1 MSINLSELIW
11 TVICFFVLLFVL
23 KALLFNP
30 LIKFMDERK
39 ARIDQGLAE
48 GRQAQQARA
57 ENDAMLSDALRQH
70 TAEASRIL
78 AEAKDADERERAE
91 ALVCAH
97 QEAAQAMQAARKSIR
112 TEQAAAERLH
122 NASRLNRL
130 LHGRVPD
137 GCCSPLLRRRSRQY
151 SLPNGIKVYEA
162 EYSVGVVDKGDTE
175 GACT

>member
-1 MSINLSELIW
+1 MSINISELIW

-30 LIKFMDERK
+30 LIKFMDVRM

-112 TEQAAAERLH
+112 TEQAAAEAELD
-122 NASRLNRL
+122 SRMPELVAVLTGSL
-130 LHGRVPD
+130 LGDVPGQD
-137 GCCSPLLRRRSRQY
+137 EIIRRCVTAAGES
-151 SLPNGIKVYEA
+151 
-162 EYSVGVVDKGDTE
+162 
-175 GACT
+175 

>member
-1 MSINLSELIW
+1 MSINISELIW

-78 AEAKDADERERAE
+78 AEAKDAE
-91 ALVCAH
+91 
-97 QEAAQAMQAARKSIR
+97 
-112 TEQAAAERLH
+112 
-122 NASRLNRL
+122 
-130 LHGRVPD
+130 
-137 GCCSPLLRRRSRQY
+137 
-151 SLPNGIKVYEA
+151 
-162 EYSVGVVDKGDTE
+162 
-175 GACT
+175 